1 MVNAAL
7 FFSKKDEDKKR
18 NKRFIKDHYCYWKMH
33 VSFRSKVH
41 YVLSLKSFLIS
52 LMFVERKYIKPIN
65 EEHEHNYEDKN
76 FKINYL
82 DKIVG
87 AI

>member
-1 MVNAAL
+1 ML
-7 FFSKKDEDKKR
+7 FFI
-18 NKRFIKDHYCYWKMH
+18 FIL
-33 VSFRSKVH
+33 V
-41 YVLSLKSFLIS
+41 KSFLIS

-65 EEHEHNYEDKN
+65 EEHKHNYKDTN

-82 DKIVG
+82 DKILG